1 MGWESLAPGP
11 AARSGEGPDGTGMQ
25 ASTQTE
31 RPPTERPEGERRTEP
46 GGLGTIPS
54 IAPGADSGGPTVD
67 RDEVADWLRLLYGRC
82 PGGAVLAA
90 SMVARTGEKAGRLRA
105 RSFRQ
110 VDDLDRLADDVAT
123 TAERHD
129 LYVGCCPLSSTPTRG
144 RGTAADVAYLA
155 ALWADLDVAG
165 PGHSPAADALPLPP
179 TRAAAID
186 AVATLPPPSVVI
198 DSGGGLQAWWLL
210 AEPLAIDDGNRAE
223 VAELSAGWG
232 RALVAAGAAKG
243 WHVDDVSDLAR
254 ILRPPG
260 TRNLKPDRPPA
271 PVFIVPGEGCADLYD
286 LDDLRPHLIA
296 APPMPERST
305 DDRNEAPRELGN
317 MRPGDTFEHL
327 RWAEILEPLRW
338 TAAGYEV
345 IDGAEVELWRR
356 PGAES
361 YCSMKC
367 WPNGGAVVH
376 SSAVAP
382 ANTGWS
388 KWSAWV
394 HLAHGGDFSEAAR
407 AVHRAGSER
416 AAARRKGSA

>member
-1 MGWESLAPGP
+1 MAGTHPRSLA
-11 AARSGEGPDGTGMQ
+11 GEGRKTGTVN
-25 ASTQTE
+25 TTTK
-31 RPPTERPEGERRTEP
+31 RPPADGLEGASSTGP
-46 GGLGTIPS
+46 GRLGTIPS
-54 IAPGADSGGPTVD
+54 IAPGTDSGGPAVD

-90 SMVARTGEKAGRLRA
+90 SMVSRSGPNAGRLKP
-105 RSFRQ
+105 RSFRT
-110 VDDLDRLADDVAT
+110 VGDLDRLGAEVAT

-186 AVATLPPPSVVI
+186 AVATLPPPSVFV

-210 AEPLAIDDGNRAE
+210 AEPLAIDDSNRAE
-223 VAELSAGWG
+223 VAEVAAGWG

-260 TRNLKPDRPPA
+260 TVNRKPGRAPA

-286 LDDLRPHLIA
+286 LDELRPHLVA

-305 DDRNEAPRELGN
+305 RPTAPPPQLGN
-317 MRPGDTFEHL
+317 MGPADAFEHL
-327 RWAEILEPLRW
+327 TWAEILEPLRW
-338 TAAGYEV
+338 TYAGYEV

-361 YCSMKC
+361 YCSLKC
-367 WPNGGAVVH
+367 WPNGGAVVW
-376 SSAVAP
+376 SSAVATP
-382 ANTGWS
+382 GTGWS
-388 KWSAWV
+388 KFRTWAELE
-394 HLAHGGDFSEAAR
+394 HRGDLAAAAR
-407 AVHRAGSER
+407 AARTEAN
-416 AAARRKGSA
+416 ARRKGNR

>member
-1 MGWESLAPGP
+1 MAGTHPRSLA
-11 AARSGEGPDGTGMQ
+11 GEGRKTGTVN
-25 ASTQTE
+25 TTTK
-31 RPPTERPEGERRTEP
+31 RPPADGLEGASSTGP
-46 GGLGTIPS
+46 GRLGTIPS
-54 IAPGADSGGPTVD
+54 IAPGTDSGGPAVD

-90 SMVARTGEKAGRLRA
+90 SMVSRSGPNAGRLKP
-105 RSFRQ
+105 RSFRT
-110 VDDLDRLADDVAT
+110 VGDLDRLGAEVAT

-179 TRAAAID
+179 TRAAALD
-186 AVATLPPPSVVI
+186 AVAALPPPSVVI
-198 DSGGGLQAWWLL
+198 DSGGGLQAWWLF

-260 TRNLKPDRPPA
+260 TVNRKPGRAPA

-286 LDDLRPHLIA
+286 LDELRPHLVA

-305 DDRNEAPRELGN
+305 RPTAPPPQLGN
-317 MRPGDTFEHL
+317 MGPADAFEHL
-327 RWAEILEPLRW
+327 TWAEILEPLRW
-338 TAAGYEV
+338 TYAGYEV

-361 YCSMKC
+361 YCSLKC
-367 WPNGGAVVH
+367 WPNGGAVVW
-376 SSAVAP
+376 SSAVATP
-382 ANTGWS
+382 GTGWS
-388 KWSAWV
+388 KFTTWAQ
-394 HLAHGGDFSEAAR
+394 LAHGGDLGAAAR
-407 AVHRAGSER
+407 AARTEAN
-416 AAARRKGSA
+416 ARRKGNR

>member
-179 TRAAAID
+179 TRAAALD
-186 AVATLPPPSVVI
+186 AVAALPPPSVVI

-260 TRNLKPDRPPA
+260 TVNRKPGRAPA

-286 LDDLRPHLIA
+286 LDELRPYLVA

-305 DDRNEAPRELGN
+305 RPTAPPPQLGN
-317 MRPGDTFEHL
+317 MGPADAFEHL
-327 RWAEILEPLRW
+327 TWAEILEPLRW
-338 TAAGYEV
+338 TYAGYEV

-361 YCSMKC
+361 YCSLKC
-367 WPNGGAVVH
+367 WPNGGAVVW
-376 SSAVAP
+376 SSAVATP
-382 ANTGWS
+382 GTGWS
-388 KWSAWV
+388 KFTTWAQ
-394 HLAHGGDFSEAAR
+394 LAHGGDLGAAAR
-407 AVHRAGSER
+407 AARTEAN
-416 AAARRKGSA
+416 ARRKGNR

>member
-1 MGWESLAPGP
+1 MAGTHPRSLA
-11 AARSGEGPDGTGMQ
+11 GEGRKTGTVN
-25 ASTQTE
+25 TTTK
-31 RPPTERPEGERRTEP
+31 RPPADGLEGASSTGP
-46 GGLGTIPS
+46 GRLGTIPS
-54 IAPGADSGGPTVD
+54 IAPGTDSGGPAVD

-90 SMVARTGEKAGRLRA
+90 SMVSRSGPNAGRLKP
-105 RSFRQ
+105 RSFRT
-110 VDDLDRLADDVAT
+110 VGDLDRLGAEVAT

-186 AVATLPPPSVVI
+186 AVATLPPPSVFV
-198 DSGGGLQAWWLL
+198 DSGGGLQAWWLF
-210 AEPLAIDDGNRAE
+210 AEPLAIDDSNRAE
-223 VAELSAGWG
+223 VAEVAAGWG

-260 TRNLKPDRPPA
+260 TVNRKPGRAPA

-286 LDDLRPHLIA
+286 LDELRPHLVA

-305 DDRNEAPRELGN
+305 RPTAPPPQLGN
-317 MRPGDTFEHL
+317 MGPADAFEHL
-327 RWAEILEPLRW
+327 TWAEILEPLRW
-338 TAAGYEV
+338 TYAGYEV

-361 YCSMKC
+361 YCSLKC
-367 WPNGGAVVH
+367 WPNGGAVVW
-376 SSAVAP
+376 SSAVATP
-382 ANTGWS
+382 GTGWS
-388 KWSAWV
+388 KFRTWAELE
-394 HLAHGGDFSEAAR
+394 HRGDLAAAAR
-407 AVHRAGSER
+407 AARTEAN
-416 AAARRKGSA
+416 ARRKGNR

>member
-1 MGWESLAPGP
+1 MPSTAPGLDP
-11 AARSGEGPDGTGMQ
+11 AHDLDEQRP
-25 ASTQTE
+25 QTE
-31 RPPTERPEGERRTEP
+31 RPPAGGLEGASRTEP
-46 GGLGTIPS
+46 GGLGTNPS
-54 IAPGADSGGPTVD
+54 LSPGAAAGAPKPD

-82 PGGAVLAA
+82 PGDAVLAA

-105 RSFRQ
+105 RAFRT
-110 VDDLDRLADDVAT
+110 VDDLDRLADEVAT

-129 LYVGCCPLSSTPTRG
+129 MYVGCCPLDEQPGKG
-144 RGTAADVAYLA
+144 RGTAADVAYLP

-165 PGHSPAADALPLPP
+165 PGHSPPADGLPLPP
-179 TRAAAID
+179 TRADALD

-210 AEPLAIDDGNRAE
+210 AEPLAIDDGNRDE

-260 TRNLKPDRPPA
+260 TVNRKPGRAPA

-286 LDDLRPHLIA
+286 LDELRPHLVA

-305 DDRNEAPRELGN
+305 RPTAPPPQLGN
-317 MRPGDTFEHL
+317 MGPADAFEHL
-327 RWAEILEPLRW
+327 TWAEILEPLRW
-338 TAAGYEV
+338 TYAGYEV

-361 YCSMKC
+361 YCSLKC
-367 WPNGGAVVH
+367 WPNGGAVVW
-376 SSAVAP
+376 SSAVATP
-382 ANTGWS
+382 GTGWS
-388 KWSAWV
+388 KFTTWAQ
-394 HLAHGGDFSEAAR
+394 LAHGGDLGAAAR
-407 AVHRAGSER
+407 AARTEAN
-416 AAARRKGSA
+416 ARRKGNR

>member
-1 MGWESLAPGP
+1 M
-11 AARSGEGPDGTGMQ
+11 
-25 ASTQTE
+25 
-31 RPPTERPEGERRTEP
+31 
-46 GGLGTIPS
+46 
-54 IAPGADSGGPTVD
+54 
-67 RDEVADWLRLLYGRC
+67 ADWLRLLYGRC
-82 PGGAVLAA
+82 PGNAVLAA

-105 RSFRQ
+105 RAFRT
-110 VDDLDRLADDVAT
+110 VDDLDRLADEVAT

-129 LYVGCCPLSSTPTRG
+129 MYVGCCPLDEQPGKG
-144 RGTAADVAYLA
+144 RGTAADVAYLP

-165 PGHSPAADALPLPP
+165 PGHSPPADGLPLPP
-179 TRAAAID
+179 TRADALD

-198 DSGGGLQAWWLL
+198 DSGGGLQAWWIL

-223 VAELSAGWG
+223 VAEVVAGWG

-260 TRNLKPDRPPA
+260 TVNRKPGRPPA
-271 PVFIVPGEGCADLYD
+271 PVFIVRGEGCADLYD
-286 LDDLRPHLIA
+286 LADLTPHLVA
-296 APPMPERST
+296 APPAPERST
-305 DDRNEAPRELGN
+305 DGPTEAPRELGN
-317 MRPGDTFEHL
+317 MRPGDTFQYL

-338 TAAGYEV
+338 TYAGYEV

-356 PGAES
+356 PNATS

-388 KWSAWV
+388 KFAAWV
-394 HLAHGGDFSEAAR
+394 HLAHGGDFTEAAR
-407 AVHRAGSER
+407 AVSRAGNER

>member
-1 MGWESLAPGP
+1 MN
-11 AARSGEGPDGTGMQ
+11 T
-25 ASTQTE
+25 TTK
-31 RPPTERPEGERRTEP
+31 RPPADGLEGASRTGP
-46 GGLGTIPS
+46 GRLGTIPS
-54 IAPGADSGGPTVD
+54 IAPPSDDEGPSVD
-67 RDEVADWLRLLYGRC
+67 ADEVADWLRLLYGRC
-82 PGGAVLAA
+82 PDDLVLAA
-90 SMVARTGEKAGRLRA
+90 SMVSRSGPNAGRLKP
-105 RSFRQ
+105 RSFRT
-110 VDDLDRLADDVAT
+110 VGHLDRLAAEVAT

-144 RGTAADVAYLA
+144 RGTAADVAALP

-179 TRAAAID
+179 TRAAALD

-210 AEPLAIDDGNRAE
+210 RWPVLIDDDNRAE
-223 VAELSAGWG
+223 VAELSRGWG
-232 RALVAAGAAKG
+232 RALVAAGAAAG
-243 WHVDDVSDLAR
+243 YSIDDVSDLAR

-260 TRNLKPDRPPA
+260 TVNRKPGRAPA

-286 LDDLRPHLIA
+286 LDELTPYLVD

-305 DDRNEAPRELGN
+305 PDRNEAPRELGN
-317 MRPGDTFEHL
+317 MRPGDTFAEHL

-338 TAAGYEV
+338 TYAGYEV
-345 IDGAEVELWRR
+345 IDGYEVELWRR

-367 WPNGGAVVH
+367 WPNGGAVVW

-382 ANTGWS
+382 AGTKWS